1 MTDLIE
7 PVDVAGTAARVETTG
22 TTPTTPTT
30 TPTTAS
36 AAPGDRASFLTRSRV
51 RFARFRR
58 TRPFWGALVLLGGS
72 WFIASPL
79 LGESLEFYTTVGVRS
94 ITPLL
99 IAGGMA
105 AAAVVSVVAP
115 AQRHFPAIVA
125 MMLAVASL
133 PLANLGGW
141 LVGMVL
147 GIAGAGLVFAWAP
160 YTDKQLARFAERD
173 ARRTARRAARRAAR

>member
-1 MTDLIE
+1 MTDLID
-7 PVDVAGTAARVETTG
+7 PAVPTLTA
-22 TTPTTPTT
+22 T
-30 TPTTAS
+30 TPTTATAPTT
-36 AAPGDRASFLTRSRV
+36 AAARPGRLRRARTGFT
-51 RFARFRR
+51 RFRR
-58 TRPFWGALVLLGGS
+58 TRPFWGSLVLLGGA

-105 AAAVVSVVAP
+105 AAAGIALVVP

-141 LVGMVL
+141 LIGMVL

-160 YTDKQLARFAERD
+160 YTDQQLARFAERD
-173 ARRTARRAARRAAR
+173 ARRAARRTAKRAAR

>member
-1 MTDLIE
+1 MTELID
-7 PVDVAGTAARVETTG
+7 PVAAAGTAARA
-22 TTPTTPTT
+22 TTPTTPTVT
-30 TPTTAS
+30 VTP
-36 AAPGDRASFLTRSRV
+36 AAPARPSYLRRALTG
-51 RFARFRR
+51 FTRFRR
-58 TRPFWGALVLLGGS
+58 TRPFWGSLVLLGGA

-99 IAGGMA
+99 LAGGMA
-105 AAAVVSVVAP
+105 AAALVAVVVP

-141 LVGMVL
+141 LIGMVL
-147 GIAGAGLVFAWAP
+147 GIAGSGLVFAWAP
-160 YTDKQLARFAERD
+160 YTEKQLARFAERD
-173 ARRTARRAARRAAR
+173 ARRTARRTAKRAAR